1 MRIGQVIGKI
11 NVHTDEPSL
20 VGARWL
26 LVNPVDTADLNT
38 CIANPPKLTK
48 QPTLVIYDDMGAGE
62 GDIIGFVEGAEA
74 TAPFDDPTP
83 IDAISLAIFD
93 TLSYHP
99 PTAKSK

>member
-1 MRIGQVIGKI
+1 MRIGHVIGKI

-26 LVNPVDTADLNT
+26 LINPIDTEQINT
-38 CIANPPKLTK
+38 CINNAPKLTT
-48 QPTLVIYDDMGAGE
+48 QSTLVIFDNMGAGE

-74 TAPFDDPTP
+74 TAPFDSPIP

-93 TLSYHP
+93 NLSYIAP
-99 PTAKSK
+99 PTT

>member
-1 MRIGQVIGKI
+1 MRIGHVIGKI

-38 CIANPPKLTK
+38 CIDQAPQLT
-48 QPTLVIYDDMGAGE
+48 QQSTLVIYDNMGAGE

-74 TAPFDDPTP
+74 TAPFDNPTP

-93 TLSYHP
+93 SLSY
-99 PTAKSK
+99 TAPLD

>member
-1 MRIGQVIGKI
+1 MRIGHVIGKI

-38 CIANPPKLTK
+38 CINQAPKLTK
-48 QPTLVIYDDMGAGE
+48 QPTLVIYDNMGAGQ

-74 TAPFDDPTP
+74 TAPFDDPIP

-93 TLSYHP
+93 TLSY
-99 PTAKSK
+99 TAYDGM